1 MDEDFEKHKLTDSDT
16 FSFAK
21 ERLEIMQFE
30 EEALWTLSCVRNHLP
45 SPANVVLEIGSGRGG
60 MLCMLSRLLYSDGL
74 LVSISLNKLPPTGC
88 SPHLPYKP
96 LEVDIVRQFVSPI
109 EFVHIDDDSRSPDT
123 FDALVETLGGERIS
137 ALFID
142 GDHGYEST
150 KSDFEMYSML
160 VTVPGVIF
168 FHDVKTS
175 IWGASRFWADLK
187 ESGKFKCDELSCRTA
202 NPRGIGVVYI

>member
-1 MDEDFEKHKLTDSDT
+1 MDKDFEKHKLTDNDT

-30 EEALWTLSCVRNHLP
+30 EEAFWTLSCVRDYLSGP
-45 SPANVVLEIGSGRGG
+45 VNVVLEIGSGRGG
-60 MLCMLSRLLYSDGL
+60 MLCVLSRLLHSDGL
-74 LVSISLNKLPPTGC
+74 LVSISLNKLPLKGC
-88 SPHLPYKP
+88 SPYLPYKP

-109 EFVHIDDDSRSPDT
+109 EFVHMEADSRSPDT
-123 FDALVETLGGERIS
+123 FNALAQILGDQKIS

-150 KSDFEMYSML
+150 KSDFEMYSRL

-175 IWGASRFWADLK
+175 LWGASRFWADLK
-187 ESGKFKCDELSCRTA
+187 ESGAFKYDEISCRMA